1 MRAMRRSCSARGA
14 ARVICWPPRKKIRML
29 DSIRTR
35 LTLWYVGVLALALI
49 VFSAGVYLLLAR
61 NLHRRMDESL
71 RTSSESIA
79 LSLVRERAEGET
91 EAEAANSTVEE
102 LHLLNQAMAIFNSE
116 GRLIAEKATPDD
128 VHARLSS
135 SDSIPDDEPRL
146 YTTPGED
153 SEGQRVA
160 ARRVKISDADPPYL
174 IVVS

>member
-91 EAEAANSTVEE
+91 ELEAAHSAVNG
-102 LHLLNQAMAIFNSE
+102 LHLLNQAMAIFNLE
-116 GRLIAEKATPDD
+116 GKMLAEKPTPDNE
-128 VHARLSS
+128 HARLPSLNL
-135 SDSIPDDEPRL
+135 IPADDLYL
-146 YTTPGED
+146 YT
-153 SEGQRVA
+153 
-160 ARRVKISDADPPYL
+160 
-174 IVVS
+174 